1 MATTHSIKL
10 MMVAALTS
18 GAFMFANPS
27 AQAAEDY
34 YFFVTNKT
42 DSPIVKLQVSEDK
55 KTWGNFDVGK
65 GIAAGEKAKLTWASS
80 TNDSGCKQWI
90 RAKFADGST
99 SEPSKQD
106 FCENLD
112 DPIEFE

>member
-1 MATTHSIKL
+1 MTTTRSIKSI
-10 MMVAALTS
+10 MAAALIGGGFMLANS
-18 GAFMFANPS
+18 G

-34 YFFVTNKT
+34 YFFVKNKT
-42 DSPIVKLQVSEDK
+42 DSAIVKLQVSEDK

-80 TNDSGCKQWI
+80 TNDSGCNQWI